1 MRAALPIGAWA
12 GALARGATAWRATV
26 STVLWVLSSS
36 LLFTGCASEPP
47 RPVRPATYTVKA
59 GDTLY
64 AIALR
69 LRLDY
74 RELARWNGIDGKYL
88 IRPGQVLRLQPG
100 SATIAAA
107 PARPAPVTPLPKVM
121 TRPAPAAVPRAMPV
135 PSPAAPPLPLPP
147 APPVVAVRWQWP
159 VDGGVAALTTR
170 PNGGQGLT
178 ISGELG
184 QPVLAA
190 ADGKVV
196 YSGTGLLGYGQLL
209 IIKHNESYLT
219 AYGHIESL
227 VVGEGDA
234 VSAGQ
239 RVAAMGAGPQG
250 APVLYFEIRLNGTPG
265 NPLLLLPQRS

>member
-1 MRAALPIGAWA
+1 MRAALPTSAWA
-12 GALARGATAWRATV
+12 GALARGAAVCVAEC
-26 STVLWVLSSS
+26 VLLAG
-36 LLFTGCASEPP
+36 LLLTGCANEPP
-47 RPVRPATYTVKA
+47 KPARPATYTVKA

-64 AIALR
+64 AIAWR

-100 SATIAAA
+100 STMASV
-107 PARPAPVTPLPKVM
+107 PARSPTVARPVTPLPRAS
-121 TRPAPAAVPRAMPV
+121 RPAAAAAPRAVRVPGPATPA
-135 PSPAAPPLPLPP
+135 PSPTP

-159 VDGGVAALTTR
+159 VEGGVAALTTR

-250 APVLYFEIRLNGTPG
+250 APLLYFEIRLNGTPG

>member
-1 MRAALPIGAWA
+1 MRYAPARAVTSACL
-12 GALARGATAWRATV
+12 ALAT
-26 STVLWVLSSS
+26 
-36 LLFTGCASEPP
+36 LLGCASEP
-47 RPVRPATYTVKA
+47 VRPTTYTVKT

-64 AIALR
+64 AIAWR

-74 RELARWNGIDGKYL
+74 RELARWNGIGEKYL

-100 SATIAAA
+100 GARMAALPSRPQPAATPRATSPKA
-107 PARPAPVTPLPKVM
+107 PMPRAPLPQTLPKVV
-121 TRPAPAAVPRAMPV
+121 TPAA
-135 PSPAAPPLPLPP
+135 
-147 APPVVAVRWQWP
+147 PVVAVRWQWP
-159 VDGGVAALTTR
+159 VDGGVATLTTR

-190 ADGKVV
+190 ASGKVV
-196 YSGTGLLGYGQLL
+196 YTGTGLLGYGQLL

-227 VVGEGDA
+227 GVVEGDA
-234 VSAGQ
+234 VAAGQ
-239 RVAAMGAGPQG
+239 RIAAMGSGPQG
-250 APVLYFEIRLNGTPG
+250 APLLYFEIRLNGTPG